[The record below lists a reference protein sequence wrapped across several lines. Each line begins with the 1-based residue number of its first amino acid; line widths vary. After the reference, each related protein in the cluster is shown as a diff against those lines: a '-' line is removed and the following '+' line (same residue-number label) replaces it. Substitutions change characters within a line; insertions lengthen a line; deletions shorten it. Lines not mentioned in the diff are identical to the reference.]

1 MVSVVVVNEVIVTGV
16 AYLFLVFPSSLLE
29 QPVTVAVK
37 VSSST
42 RVSFVHPPGQDVMV
56 STMVAIVEFLLIVTV
71 LLVIA
76 TDC

>member
-1 MVSVVVVNEVIVTGV
+1 MVSVVVVNEVRVTGV
-16 AYLFLVFPSSLLE
+16 AYLFLVLRSSLLE
-29 QPVTVAVK
+29 KLVTVAVK

-42 RVSFVHPPGQDVMV
+42 TVSFVHPPGQDLMV
-56 STMVAIVEFLLIVTV
+56 LTIVAIVEFLLIVTV